1 MSSSTPFPVLL
12 AGGGSGGHV
21 FPLLAVAEAMRI
33 LRPAVDV
40 TFVGTSRG
48 MEATLLPARGEKLVL
63 LESAPIKG
71 QGLLGG
77 LRGITTAAGAMPDGR
92 AVVRKIGPRVVL
104 SVGGYA
110 AGPVALAAR
119 TLGVPV
125 ALLEPN
131 SVLGLSNWLMTPL
144 VSRAYVAF
152 PEVERRFRPSVAR
165 RFGIPLRRGFDAVPY
180 APEPGKL
187 HVLVLGGSQ
196 GAEALNQR
204 VPLAIAQLGTNFPT
218 LTVLHQA
225 GRGRDAEVRA
235 LYDRASDEA
244 GLSGRVE
251 VRAFLDDMPRALAEA
266 DVVIARAGAGSLAEL
281 CAVGRAGILVPFP
294 FAADD
299 HQRKNA
305 ESLSKD
311 SAAVTLL
318 QSDAS
323 PERLAKELSALFE
336 SPNRRLALA
345 DAARRRGVPDAARR
359 IAQDLLDL
367 ADSKRPFEG
376 QAQRVSSPPPSVG
389 GA

>member
-180 APEPGKL
+180 APAPGKL

-204 VPLAIAQLGTNFPT
+204 VPLAIAQLGTDFPT

-225 GRGRDAEVRA
+225 GRDRDAEVRA

-244 GLSGRVE
+244 GLSGRIE
-251 VRAFLDDMPRALAEA
+251 VRAFLDYMPRALAEA

-281 CAVGRAGILVPFP
+281 CAVGRAGILVPVP

>member
-180 APEPGKL
+180 APAPGKL

-204 VPLAIAQLGTNFPT
+204 VPLAIAQLGTDFPT

-225 GRGRDAEVRA
+225 GRDRDAEVRA

-244 GLSGRVE
+244 GLSGRIE

>member
-180 APEPGKL
+180 APAPGKL

-204 VPLAIAQLGTNFPT
+204 VPLAIAQLGTDFPT

-225 GRGRDAEVRA
+225 GRDRDAEVRA

-244 GLSGRVE
+244 GLSGRIE
-251 VRAFLDDMPRALAEA
+251 VRAFLDYMPRALAEA